1 MGSNVWL
8 ANSRQLVA
16 VSVFALLGAACSGD
30 DSSPRSSTTP
40 GVPAATPPLPA
51 ALSATFSDWPNTDF
65 TRTTVNLGEV
75 SRGCPVRDCIPALD
89 AQDAVTIPSARG
101 GHARFAPATA
111 VSYAPRLPVAVV
123 TVGSVTKAYPL
134 HILTWHE
141 VVNDTFGDL
150 PVVVSFCPLCNT
162 AISFDRRVQGRTLD
176 FGVSGNLRNSDLIMW
191 DRQTESWWQQATGEG
206 IAGANAGQRLRPLS
220 TTVVSFA
227 DFARAHPDGL
237 VLTEDTGLG
246 REYGINPY
254 EGYDGSSRPF
264 LFSGKIDPRL
274 PGLERVVALGRDGD
288 GTAVA
293 MSALAPLKVVNLT
306 VEQVPIAVFWA
317 AGTVSVLDAQSIEN
331 AKDIG
336 SAAAYLAELDGRVL
350 RFRPGPSGGTFIDEQ
365 TGSSWNI
372 LGIATAGELRGRQLA
387 SVLHTTEF
395 WFAWAAFHPKTQ
407 LWTAPG

>member
-1 MGSNVWL
+1 MPSSL
-8 ANSRQLVA
+8 RSAIRELILPSALFLVA
-16 VSVFALLGAACSGD
+16 GACSSNELAPATGE
-30 DSSPRSSTTP
+30 PATP
-40 GVPAATPPLPA
+40 GSTSVAFDKMFT
-51 ALSATFSDWPNTDF
+51 DWPNTDF
-65 TRTTVNLGEV
+65 TKTTVDLGEV
-75 SRGCPVRDCIPALD
+75 MRGCPVRDCIPALD
-89 AQDAVTIPSARG
+89 VEGAVEIPSSQG

-111 VSYAPRLPVAVV
+111 VNFAPQLPVAVV
-123 TVGSVTKAYPL
+123 TVGSVTKAFPL

-141 VVNDTFGDL
+141 VINDRFGDV
-150 PVVVSFCPLCNT
+150 PVVVTYCPLCNT
-162 AISFDRRVQGRTLD
+162 AISFDRRVEGRTLD

-395 WFAWAAFHPKTQ
+395 WFAWAAFHPKTRI
-407 LWTAPG
+407 WSPVD

>member
-1 MGSNVWL
+1 MVRNMWL
-8 ANSRQLVA
+8 SSRELVA
-16 VSVFALLGAACSGD
+16 TAAFVVLGAACSGD
-30 DSSPRSSTTP
+30 GSSPRASETP
-40 GVPAATPPLPA
+40 TPPL
-51 ALSATFSDWPNTDF
+51 ATAVSGANFSDWPNTDF
-65 TRTTVNLGEV
+65 TRTTVDLGEV

-89 AQDAVTIPSARG
+89 SEGAVTIPAARG

-123 TVGSVTKAYPL
+123 TVGSLTKAYPL

-141 VVNDTFGDL
+141 VVNDMFGDL

-162 AISFDRRVQGRTLD
+162 AISFDRRVGGRTLD

-206 IAGANAGQRLRPLS
+206 IAGANAGERLRPLS

-227 DFARAHPDGL
+227 DFARAHPNGL
-237 VLTEDTGLG
+237 VLTEDTGFG
-246 REYGINPY
+246 RSYGINPY

-264 LFSGKIDPRL
+264 LFSGKIDSRL
-274 PGLERVVALGRDGD
+274 PGLERVVALGRDSG
-288 GTAVA
+288 GTAIA
-293 MSALAPLKVVNLT
+293 LGALASLGVVNLV

-317 AGTVSVLDAQSIEN
+317 AGTVSVLDAESIEN
-331 AKDIG
+331 AKEIG
-336 SAAAYLAELDGRVL
+336 SAAAYQARIDGRVL
-350 RFRPGPSGGTFIDEQ
+350 RFRPGPAGGSFIDDQ

-387 SVLHTTEF
+387 PVLHTTEF
-395 WFAWAAFHPKTQ
+395 WFAWSAFHPTTQ
-407 LWTAPG
+407 LWGPTR